1 MQNLERFRT
10 TSDFYS
16 EYLRNRWIS
25 EIGKLSDRQN
35 FENKLHWYC
44 WKSNKSFRNTGFF
57 LKTDGNRKHMF

>member
-35 FENKLHWYC
+35 FENKLH
-44 WKSNKSFRNTGFF
+44 
-57 LKTDGNRKHMF
+57 